1 MQFAEEREISLD
13 YILLGKGKGD
23 FSGGEI
29 DPLLLEGIEQEL
41 RRFNPALPAALGV
54 HQMALIYNKVIRQL
68 EPGMN
73 WSQLVKE
80 EVAYY
85 RKIRGRQLSQLNHI
99 GEHDELHVYDEE
111 QRLLKKIGTTVE
123 EVYGVPAANPI
134 EGGATKVEQHIA
146 GTNHQIAGRD
156 LVNKGGKGSK
166 KK

>member
-1 MQFAEEREISLD
+1 MQFAEERDISLD
-13 YILLGKGKGD
+13 YLLLGKGKGD

-54 HQMALIYNKVIRQL
+54 YQIALIYNKVIRQL

-85 RKIRGRQLSQLNHI
+85 REIRGRHLSQLNHI
-99 GEHDELHVYDEE
+99 DEHDELHVYEEE
-111 QRLLKKIGTTVE
+111 QRLLKKIGSTVE
-123 EVYGVPAANPI
+123 EVYGAPAANPI
-134 EGGATKVEQHIA
+134 EDGVTKVEQHIA

-156 LVNKGGKGSK
+156 VVNKGGKGSK